1 MPPLHVV
8 FGLSCVLFGIGM
20 FGFLARR
27 NIILMLISIE
37 VMLNAVNLSL
47 AAFSWQHDDPRGQV
61 MALFVIAVA
70 EIGRALFGPY
80 ALPFEIASLILLA
93 AIVGAIV
100 LAKKKAG
107 ES

>member
-27 NIILMLISIE
+27 NIILMLISVE

-47 AAFSWQHDDPRGQV
+47 AAFSWHWQDPRGQV
-61 MALFVIAVA
+61 IALFVIAVA
-70 EIGRALFGPY
+70 AAE
-80 ALPFEIASLILLA
+80 A
-93 AIVGAIV
+93 AIGLGLVIALNRNKPGAAVADITE
-100 LAKKKAG
+100 LQG
-107 ES
+107 